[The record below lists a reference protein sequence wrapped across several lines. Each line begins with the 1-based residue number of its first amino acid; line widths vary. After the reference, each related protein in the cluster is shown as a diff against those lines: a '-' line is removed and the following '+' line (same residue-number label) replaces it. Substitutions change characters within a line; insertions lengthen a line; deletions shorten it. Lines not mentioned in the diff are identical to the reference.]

1 MVENTVWDASRASR
15 PRRSFHV
22 SGFTPERR
30 LEQYFFARV
39 GANTSIPAGLGCIIA
54 SEGSIMTFISKE
66 MESILKNPK
75 AARAVNQ
82 AIDRGEVAHV
92 EAADGKKYY
101 VFTNQ
106 SAHRVKAKKK

>member
-1 MVENTVWDASRASR
+1 
-15 PRRSFHV
+15 
-22 SGFTPERR
+22 
-30 LEQYFFARV
+30 
-39 GANTSIPAGLGCIIA
+39 
-54 SEGSIMTFISKE
+54 MTFISKE